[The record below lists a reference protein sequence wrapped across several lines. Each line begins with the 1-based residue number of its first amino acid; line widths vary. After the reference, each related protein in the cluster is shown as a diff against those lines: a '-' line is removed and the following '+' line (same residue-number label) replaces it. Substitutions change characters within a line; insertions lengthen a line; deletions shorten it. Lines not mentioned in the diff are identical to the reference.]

1 MNNLVKV
8 SLPDPSRRHGGRVW
22 PRETTSIDGALVSM
36 LVADFQPASIVE
48 NEGFLRFLKAID
60 QRYQPPSR
68 RTLMRDHLPQ
78 LYEEKVAELKEKL
91 VSIEHC
97 TLTTDLWTSN
107 QTMGYLTVTCHFISQ
122 SWEIESYVLETTHVD
137 QAHTIENLASV
148 SLINGI

>member
-1 MNNLVKV
+1 MVYFASHLEE
-8 SLPDPSRRHGGRVW
+8 SFRR
-22 PRETTSIDGALVSM
+22 TSIDRALAPM

-48 NEGFLRFLKAID
+48 DEGFLRFLKAID

-68 RTLMRDHLPQ
+68 RTLMRDHIPQ

-137 QAHTIENLASV
+137 QAHTIENLASE
-148 SLINGI
+148 LMTITDK